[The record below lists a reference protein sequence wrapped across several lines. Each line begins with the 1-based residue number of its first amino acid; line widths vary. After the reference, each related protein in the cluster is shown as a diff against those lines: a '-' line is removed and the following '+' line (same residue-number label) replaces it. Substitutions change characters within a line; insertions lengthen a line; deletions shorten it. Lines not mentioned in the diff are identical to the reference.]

1 MSIPIAHDAQR
12 PQMNRAMPWTI
23 HLNGLTSVL
32 REKGKFESSR
42 HGQHET
48 VSLIGVLDLPTHILG
63 RQNKHLHVWY
73 NYCQNKP
80 GIEEI
85 TGLPRT
91 LIDILS
97 SVMHTGV
104 EERLLQWTPH
114 ASEVSDASD
123 GVLCKVWDTVRYAAM
138 VAARDFAPSYVSP
151 TLLCESAVHYVL
163 LHLRELEPVIKDR
176 MIAARRALLFPLVA
190 AGSVPA
196 LLTAQD
202 KSFIAASISDLS
214 DGDGDLYHHQV
225 ILTLGEYWE
234 YWASG
239 GETSLQQFVK
249 NQGRELG
256 LF

>member
-1 MSIPIAHDAQR
+1 
-12 PQMNRAMPWTI
+12 
-23 HLNGLTSVL
+23 
-32 REKGKFESSR
+32 
-42 HGQHET
+42 
-48 VSLIGVLDLPTHILG
+48 
-63 RQNKHLHVWY
+63 
-73 NYCQNKP
+73 
-80 GIEEI
+80 
-85 TGLPRT
+85 
-91 LIDILS
+91 
-97 SVMHTGV
+97 
-104 EERLLQWTPH
+104 
-114 ASEVSDASD
+114 
-123 GVLCKVWDTVRYAAM
+123 
-138 VAARDFAPSYVSP
+138 
-151 TLLCESAVHYVL
+151 VHYVL

-234 YWASG
+234 HWAG
-239 GETSLQQFVK
+239 GGRTSLQQFVK